1 MCSIFSLHVYLYAY
15 LHNTPFSLL
24 FIFITIPSPILS
36 LFHSFPLHASPLL
49 PSLFLASP
57 INFKEGNRPTRQWFL
72 KTNNFTSKD
81 PIKDVFR
88 RCSCYEV
95 INELHLRR
103 NAFLSPG
110 RSLKSP
116 QERLGTDRSRRLT
129 DGRVSVS
136 TDFPS
141 RHFDWS
147 AETRRP
153 DS

>member
-1 MCSIFSLHVYLYAY
+1 MYICMRIYIIPHFPSSS
-15 LHNTPFSLL
+15 SLL
-24 FIFITIPSPILS
+24 LFPLPFFPSFILS
-36 LFHSFPLHASPLL
+36 LSMPPRFFPRF
-49 PSLFLASP
+49 FLASP

-95 INELHLRR
+95 INELHLRC